1 MILFGLFLSL
11 FSLTNTAP
19 ETVIDELRSGLTEN
33 YSIKELE
40 SFEGD
45 LSLEKDDLSQAYL
58 GVVTMLK
65 SKKAFFPSNKLKYFN
80 RGSRLLDEAISSDSE
95 NIEFRYLRFIFQME
109 VPGFLDYNSNIFED
123 FDLFSCNLLESTYD
137 LNYKKIMVSTLLEIK
152 SIKPEHRII
161 LNDLQTKL
169 C

>member
-1 MILFGLFLSL
+1 MLIGLFLSL
-11 FSLTNTAP
+11 FSIINAYP
-19 ETVIDELRSGLTEN
+19 DGVIEELRNDLTHN
-33 YSIKELE
+33 YSAKQLE

-45 LSLEKDDLSQAYL
+45 LSVEQDNLSKAYL

-80 RGSRLLDEAISSDSE
+80 KGSQLLDQAISSDSK

-109 VPGFLDYNSNIFED
+109 VPSFLDYKSELTED
-123 FDLFSCNLLESTYD
+123 FNLFSCNLLGSNYD
-137 LNYKKIMVSTLLEIK
+137 LNYKKRMVSTLLEIK
-152 SIKPEHRII
+152 GIKAEHRII
-161 LNDLQTKL
+161 LNDLQLKL

>member
-1 MILFGLFLSL
+1 MMLFGLFLSL
-11 FSLTNTAP
+11 FSIINAAP
-19 ETVIDELRSGLTEN
+19 ETIIDELRSGLTDN
-33 YSIKELE
+33 YSAKQLE

-80 RGSRLLDEAISSDSE
+80 RGSKLLDQAISRDLE

-109 VPGFLDYNSNIFED
+109 VPGFLDYNANIFED
-123 FDLFSCNLLESTYD
+123 FNLFSCNLLASSYD
-137 LNYKKIMVSTLLEIK
+137 LEYKKKMVSTLLEIK
-152 SIKPEHRII
+152 SIKSEHRII
-161 LNDLQTKL
+161 LNDLQAKL